1 MSLIFLAKGHAH
13 LGMNKVDKDGNVTES
28 TPAQFFFT
36 EDGSSVAV
44 GEIDPETMKINE
56 DSVYLYGDWDA
67 AGYLAE
73 TMKRLNPDR
82 LVNIPDF
89 KTIVL
94 RLLKEGI
101 DICDQCPTCNCRD
114 CTVKEWKEEEEE

>member
-1 MSLIFLAKGHAH
+1 MSLIFLATGHAH
-13 LGMNKVDKDGNVTES
+13 FGMNKVDKDGNVTES
-28 TPAQFFFT
+28 TPARFFFT
-36 EDGSSVAV
+36 EGGSSVAV

-56 DSVYLYGDWDA
+56 DSVSLYGDWDA

-82 LVNIPDF
+82 MVNIPDF
-89 KTIVL
+89 KTMVL

-101 DICDQCPTCNCRD
+101 DICDQCPNCHCRD